1 MEEIYARNCNINIVD
16 KTNEVEFLNNN
27 HIQGYA
33 RSFISYG
40 LFYKNELVQLLSF
53 GKPRFNKNYQWEIIR
68 DCTKK
73 DYTVIGGT
81 SKLWQHFLENNSVRS
96 CVCYSYPHNGEYT
109 NKYTQHC
116 GFINIEKTKPQ
127 KKIYF
132 EGEWGREIKRI
143 DKSIL
148 EVHGVDRLLG
158 GSFGHDRSNE
168 QILIDLG
175 FKKKYEDWYSP
186 QIDSYFPCGIVYKI
200 TDLDTGKFYIGETTK
215 VEEFANGIYNG
226 SGANWAEYFNK
237 YKDKHNFKREI
248 IGDNFKTPKELFD
261 AELREI
267 RKYCKYTE
275 EGAPYVDESTGCMN
289 RKTCSQADLPVC
301 PICGSRTRHKSDC
314 ILAKEIPDCPE
325 CGGKEGKH
333 KKECSKFKQ
342 KICSECGGKG
352 GHHLSTCSLFEQQ
365 TACPECGS
373 LTTHKPTCSHY
384 KEVSACPECGKK
396 YGHKKSCSQY
406 KAPDG
411 CSECDLTYGHHK
423 PTCSHYVKRQPCPH
437 CGSYTTHKKDCPNYK
452 KPEDLCPECGGYK
465 NRHKTTCSHYDRSNI
480 CPECGGTYK
489 HKKTCS
495 HYKIVVCPE
504 CGGKNNRHYK
514 TCSKYKKPKGCCP
527 HCGTPAGGKHKKT
540 CPDFVPMEKCEECGN
555 STTRHKPTCSQYKA
569 KPACPECGSIG
580 PRHKKTCSLYK

>member
-1 MEEIYARNCNINIVD
+1 MIKLRGSNCDVAEITDKKLVKSFLEENHEQKYAFYR
-16 KTNEVEFLNNN
+16 K
-27 HIQGYA
+27 A
-33 RSFISYG
+33 YG
-40 LFYKNELVQLLSF
+40 LYYKDELVQLMSF
-53 GKPRFNKNYQWEIIR
+53 GKPRFNKNYEWELIR
-68 DCTKK
+68 DCTKRG
-73 DYTVIGGT
+73 YQVHGGV
-81 SKLWQHFLENNSVRS
+81 SKLWKFFVENNDVNS
-96 CVCYSYPHNGEYT
+96 CICYSYPHDENHLYT
-109 NKYTQHC
+109 NKYVDYC
-116 GFINIEKTKPQ
+116 GFVNIKKSSIAN
-127 KKIYF
+127 KIYF
-132 EGEWGREIKRI
+132 EGIWQGETKRI

-148 EVHGVDRLLG
+148 ERHGVDRLLG
-158 GSFGHDRSNE
+158 TDFGKDSGSNE
-168 QILIDLG
+168 QLLYSLG
-175 FKKKYEDWYSP
+175 FERKTEQGYDP
-186 QIDSYFPCGIVYKI
+186 QIDSYFPFGVLYKI
-200 TDLDTGKFYIGETTK
+200 TDLDTGKFYIGETTVK
-215 VEEFANGIYNG
+215 EKWEEGYCG
-226 SGANWAEYFNK
+226 SGAKWLEYYEE
-237 YKDKHNFKREI
+237 YKDKHSFKREI
-248 IGDNFKTPKELFD
+248 IGENYRTPLELYR
-261 AELREI
+261 AEIEEI
-267 RKYCKYTE
+267 RKYCVKHA
-275 EGAPYVDESTGCMN
+275 GGWVVDKSTGCMN
-289 RKTCSQADLPVC
+289 RKTCIQPEAP
-301 PICGSRTRHKSDC
+301 T
-314 ILAKEIPDCPE
+314 CPE
-325 CGGKEGKH
+325 CGGM
-333 KKECSKFKQ
+333 
-342 KICSECGGKG
+342 G
-352 GHHLSTCSLFEQQ
+352 GHHYKTCSLFEQQ

-411 CSECDLTYGHHK
+411 CPECGLTYGHHK

-495 HYKIVVCPE
+495 HYKTVVCPE

-527 HCGTPAGGKHKKT
+527 HCGTPAGGKHKRT
-540 CPDFVPMEKCEECGN
+540 CPDFVPMKKCEECGN